1 MKRKRRTRFI
11 QPVEESKVLNDGFI
25 GKLAQSKEDDI
36 THKHYYVLTALF
48 PDHKLMFVIDCPKQV
63 KLIETGPNA
72 IVARLKRLGYEIPEY
87 LTNLQESM
95 SVLFRALNTAVY
107 GRLQSEGH
115 QIEPDELREKADFW
129 LYHATDD
136 EIRAI
141 TNEILMDGDETKKDV
156 TLRFFL
162 HFRHMAIDTIA
173 GMQAAEGDIDGRE
186 NDPSTETE
194 T

>member
-1 MKRKRRTRFI
+1 M
-11 QPVEESKVLNDGFI
+11 LDDGFI
-25 GKLAQSKEDDI
+25 GKFPHSKEDDI
-36 THKHYYVLTALF
+36 MNKRYYVLTALF
-48 PDHKLMFVIDCPKQV
+48 PDHKLMFKIDCLKEV

-72 IVARLKRLGYEIPEY
+72 IVARLKKLGYEVPEY
-87 LTNLQESM
+87 LTNLQQSM
-95 SVLFRALNTAVY
+95 SILFRALNTTVY

-115 QIEPDELREKADFW
+115 EIDPDELREKADFW

-141 TNEILMDGDETKKDV
+141 TKEILMDGDETMKDV

-162 HFRHMAIDTIA
+162 HFRHMAIDTMA
-173 GMQAAEGDIDGRE
+173 GMQAAEGDTDERE

-194 T
+194 N